1 MQESVFV
8 YRNFLYLKISAA
20 GAAVSVLLYHWH
32 DPFGQ
37 PNGGTWLGYTL
48 GIVSLGIIVWL
59 AWYGIRK
66 RRYGVGRVRLEEWLS
81 AHVYLGLALAVIA
94 TLHAGFQVG
103 WNVHTLAYV
112 LMLLVIASGAF
123 GIYTYVRIPRLI
135 TENRAG
141 LTLEQI
147 MALIAELHEDCRKTA
162 VTLGDEINELVQRSA
177 EESRIGGGVWVQLS
191 GRDPTCPTAH
201 ALARVREVAHD
212 LPQAQAEIGR
222 KLVLLLARQNELLG
236 QARRDVQFKA
246 IVDVWLFIHV
256 PMTFALLAALL
267 AHVVA
272 VFFYW

>member
-1 MQESVFV
+1 MQEPVLV
-8 YRNFLYLKISAA
+8 YRNFLYLKVSAA
-20 GAAVSVLLYHWH
+20 AVGLSLLAYILHT
-32 DPFGQ
+32 PFGE

-48 GIVSLGIIVWL
+48 GTLSLGIIVWL

-66 RRYGVGRVRLEEWLS
+66 RRYGVGRVRLEDWLS
-81 AHVYLGLALAVIA
+81 AHVYLGIALIVLA

-112 LMLLVIASGAF
+112 LMLIVIFSGMF
-123 GIYTYVRIPRLI
+123 GIYAYVSIPRQI

-147 MALIAELHEDCRKTA
+147 MALIAELHEDCRKIA

-177 EESRIGGGVWVQLS
+177 EESRIGGGVWQQLS
-191 GRDPTCPTAH
+191 GHDRSCPTAL
-201 ALARVREVAHD
+201 ALARVRVIARD
-212 LPQAQAEIGR
+212 LPLGHSEIGR

-236 QARRDVQFKA
+236 QARRDVRFKA

-256 PMTFALLAALL
+256 PTTFALLAALI
-267 AHVVA
+267 AHVIA